1 MGALSDRGYFFAEA
15 APPGPHRLGLAMSFV
30 CASRRGEAAGAAMT
44 VPQPST
50 SRISAPEAIG
60 SRPWERLSLNT
71 SARRDLWIRGQSRLG
86 PFSRTAADIVVR
98 AAEPADLEAIHA
110 LEVAAFATDRL
121 SRRALRRFIGAAHRP
136 LIVAKFGPALAG
148 YALLAIRKDSKTAR
162 IYSLAV
168 DPRQGRRGVGRALLQ
183 ACERYAR
190 GHGRCVLR
198 LEVRYDNPAAIALYE
213 KFGYRQFGR
222 YPGYYAD
229 GAEALRFEKTLRT
242 APDDGT
248 D

>member
-1 MGALSDRGYFFAEA
+1 
-15 APPGPHRLGLAMSFV
+15 
-30 CASRRGEAAGAAMT
+30 
-44 VPQPST
+44 
-50 SRISAPEAIG
+50 
-60 SRPWERLSLNT
+60 
-71 SARRDLWIRGQSRLG
+71 LG

-242 APDDGT
+242 AADDGT